1 MDYRSTRC
9 FLKHY
14 ALSLEAPQKSLY
26 FGRKKRAKDY
36 LNMQIAAASLP
47 QGSRPQNKRW
57 APVITVARSY

>member
-1 MDYRSTRC
+1 
-9 FLKHY
+9 
-14 ALSLEAPQKSLY
+14 LY
-26 FGRKKRAKDY
+26 FGCKKRAKDY